1 MNVELANVHTLAA
14 NAATIQQLT
23 ATNATIANLD
33 ITNLKFQG
41 RTAGWTNERFVIGK
55 RTAVLRYVSSV
66 SNGVPTYSEITYM
79 TDVIYRLSPT
89 WFIAG

>member
-14 NAATIQQLT
+14 NAATIQQLN

-33 ITNLKFQG
+33 LTNLKFQG
-41 RTAGWTNERFVIGK
+41 RAASWTNEHFVIGK
-55 RTAVLRYVSSV
+55 KTAVLRYVSNV
-66 SNGVPTYSEITYM
+66 SNGVPSFSEITYM
-79 TDVIYRLSPT
+79 TDVIYRTSPT